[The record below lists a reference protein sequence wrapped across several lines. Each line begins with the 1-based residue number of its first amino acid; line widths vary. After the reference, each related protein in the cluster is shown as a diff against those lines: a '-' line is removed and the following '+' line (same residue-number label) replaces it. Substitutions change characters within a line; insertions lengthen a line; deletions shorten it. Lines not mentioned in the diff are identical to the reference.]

1 LEVVFPFLLP
11 FMAVFDKIMVISE
24 GFMGDQLVLLQ
35 LDCLLDTTTR
45 THYFLWRRDGWL
57 AHALFFSNWETQGEV
72 EICSKDFIPLS
83 RGEKKH
89 EMNMGC
95 LQD

>member
-1 LEVVFPFLLP
+1 
-11 FMAVFDKIMVISE
+11 
-24 GFMGDQLVLLQ
+24 MGVQLVLLQ

-72 EICSKDFIPLS
+72 EICSKDFKPLS
-83 RGEKKH
+83 GGNRVV
-89 EMNMGC
+89 N
-95 LQD
+95 LNL